1 MQLNDFPFAMLV
13 HTSAVMAMQST
24 WCSKVHAYFVAWET
38 RKTVSRFKVSDQLL
52 KTSPIHKIDRT
63 IICVFKLLITADC
76 SGEQT
81 QLFVKSSSFA
91 WLACQPLALFGRI
104 FFRMLP
110 FQALF
115 Y

>member
-38 RKTVSRFKVSDQLL
+38 RKTVSRFEVSDQLL

-63 IICVFKLLITADC
+63 YILDNYLCFQVADH
-76 SGEQT
+76 S
-81 QLFVKSSSFA
+81 
-91 WLACQPLALFGRI
+91 
-104 FFRMLP
+104 
-110 FQALF
+110 
-115 Y
+115 